1 MAYHKVEMGEKK
13 LVKRLSE
20 GGVSI
25 HEIVRQTGL
34 SRNTVRG
41 YIRDDDL
48 NESTE
53 DQSDDRYNQLLELLP
68 DYKLELARKG
78 VTRQLLW
85 LEYKQEHPDGYGY
98 SQFCHH
104 FHEYLKR
111 DDVTLHIDQEPGD
124 KLYVDFTGWK
134 LEIVDRNTGEIIPQE
149 VFVSVL
155 GYSSFGYL
163 EACNSQKKE
172 DFLHCMENTLR
183 YIGGV
188 PAVIVP
194 DNMKAAVTKADNYE
208 PDLNRNL
215 QEFGEHHGVGILP
228 ARSRKPRDKAWVE
241 RMVSIIY
248 THVFAPLRDQVFHDQ
263 YSLNQ
268 ALWDKL
274 EDLNNM
280 PLQKRPESRR
290 ELLERDEKPL
300 LKDLPAERYVVKE
313 YAQATV
319 MKNSNVHLSRDKHYY
334 SVPYKYVGKKIKI
347 SFTRDHV
354 SVFYNHQ
361 QIAFHQR
368 DRRPYKYTTV
378 AAHLPSTHQVILDW
392 NPEKFIKQASEIS
405 QEVEHYMRE
414 ILERKYYPEQAY
426 RSCAGLLNLGRKYG
440 HQRLTNACRRAATF
454 GNYGYKTIGNILK
467 NNYDNLPDPTRQ
479 HQKKLPFH
487 DNIRGAGNYK

>member
-1 MAYHKVEMGEKK
+1 MAYRKVEMGEKK
-13 LVKRLSE
+13 LVKRLSQS
-20 GGVSI
+20 GVSI

-41 YIRDDDL
+41 YIRDEDL

-53 DQSDDRYNQLLELLP
+53 ETTNDRNDQFVELLP
-68 DYKLELARKG
+68 YLESELQRKG

-85 LEYKQEHPDGYGY
+85 LEYKQKYPDGYGY
-98 SQFCHH
+98 SQFC
-104 FHEYLKR
+104 FHLQEYLKR
-111 DDVTLHIDQEPGD
+111 NDVTLHIEQKPGD
-124 KLYVDFTGWK
+124 KLYIDFTGWK
-134 LEIVDRNTGEIIPQE
+134 LEIVDRNTGEITTQE
-149 VFVSVL
+149 VFVATL
-155 GYSSFGYL
+155 GYSGFSYI

-172 DFLHCMENTLR
+172 ELLHCLENSLR

-194 DNMKAAVTKADNYE
+194 DNLKSAVTKADNYE

-241 RMVSIIY
+241 RMVGVVY
-248 THVFAPLRDQVFHDQ
+248 TRIFAPLRNQVFHDQ
-263 YSLNQ
+263 FSLNQ
-268 ALWDKL
+268 ALWAKL
-274 EDLNNM
+274 EELNNM

-290 ELLERDEKPL
+290 ELLERDERPF
-300 LKDLPAERYVVKE
+300 LKDLPPERYQIRE
-313 YAQATV
+313 YAKATV
-319 MKNSNVHLSRDKHYY
+319 MKNSHVHLTKDKHYY
-334 SVPYKYVGKKIKI
+334 SVPYQHVGKKIKI

-361 QIAFHQR
+361 LIAFHQR

-405 QEVEHYMRE
+405 EAVEHYIRE
-414 ILERKYYPEQAY
+414 ILEKTYYPEQAY

-440 HQRLTNACRRAATF
+440 HQRLTKACQRAALF

-467 NNYDNLPDPTRQ
+467 NNYDTLPDLTTKQ
-479 HQKKLPFH
+479 QKKLPFH